1 MIDFK
6 EWAESRNLLN
16 EFFGPMSQAGFIP
29 NSPNSIPHKEYK
41 PKNFDRYAF
50 KPDEGKAL
58 EYSRK
63 MKDLIRGDMLLYV
76 ESLAGYYQND
86 GIVKAYDDFLNNLKE
101 MNIVL

>member
-16 EFFGPMSQAGFIP
+16 EFFGPMSQAGF
-29 NSPNSIPHKEYK
+29 NSPNTIPHKEYQS
-41 PKNFDRYAF
+41 KNFDRYAF
-50 KPDEGKAL
+50 KPDDAKAL
-58 EYSRK
+58 ENSRK
-63 MKDLIRGDMLLYV
+63 MRDLIRGDMLLYV

-86 GIVKAYDDFLNNLKE
+86 GIVKAYDEFLNKLKE